1 MIICKAQES
10 FNACVNMLIRYF
22 FSHRPTKEVSSGS
35 FNVIFLAA
43 AILFIDGRPCNT
55 FSFFLRMTS
64 IYFTLNNMF
73 RLTFCFAV

>member
-10 FNACVNMLIRYF
+10 FNASVNMLIRYF
-22 FSHRPTKEVSSGS
+22 FSHRATKEVSSGS

-55 FSFFLRMTS
+55 FSFFFESDL
-64 IYFTLNNMF
+64 YLLHLNNMF